1 MLKRSKLLVI
11 IVLPILFVVLMFG
24 LFNENVSP
32 YISVSELIEGNN
44 VNRNVQ
50 VFGDVLVESID
61 FDTQSGILTFDI
73 TDGENIAT
81 IQHQGIISNLV
92 NASEVVA
99 LGEYSGG
106 IFKAERVLVKCPSKY
121 ESLEEKED

>member
-1 MLKRSKLLVI
+1 
-11 IVLPILFVVLMFG
+11 MFG

-73 TDGENIAT
+73 TDGESTAT

-106 IFKAERVLVKCPSKY
+106 IFKAEKVLVKCPSKY
-121 ESLEEKED
+121 EELEETDD

>member
-1 MLKRSKLLVI
+1 
-11 IVLPILFVVLMFG
+11 MFG

-73 TDGENIAT
+73 TDGESTAKSCKRVRSSSFRRILWWD
-81 IQHQGIISNLV
+81 IQS
-92 NASEVVA
+92 
-99 LGEYSGG
+99 
-106 IFKAERVLVKCPSKY
+106 
-121 ESLEEKED
+121 